1 MAKIVCRT
9 DYILSLSNIDRV
21 RVYNKKDIKYV
32 NRIIDYFS
40 DDKKRILHMVD
51 YFTGKI
57 KKHNNYN
64 LVLEDGHYATKEE
77 LEKRKQYI
85 DKQFN
90 KSNVWQVV
98 LSFDKKFIDENISWR
113 ELENKLAKEILPKFF
128 KKMGFENSK
137 NMLYQFS
144 LHTNTK
150 NPHFH
155 ISFMEKKPNT
165 MSYNN
170 VLNYRRKGKIDN
182 EDIKWL
188 KNETLL
194 TIEREK
200 YFTPMVTQINKDIE
214 EIKDYFNSSSKNYV
228 LYDKSNILLEDKL
241 YRLGQLLEEKVISNN
256 RKIKFN
262 SIKNEEIRIL
272 TKEIKETIF
281 TTNKNI
287 YLSQRNFN
295 DSINRMNYYLI
306 NVSKANNIKIKNTDL
321 SYTINKEKYIDNY
334 VLNSI
339 VNFARYNYKN
349 KKIISSNNV
358 LHSIVLQNYL
368 NNKKLSKKDI
378 IRNSLNN
385 NYKLTNEVRQ
395 SIKNINN
402 EMDEAAKEF
411 SKLFNN
417 KEKELL

>member
-9 DYILSLSNIDRV
+9 DYRLSLSNIDRV

-57 KKHNNYN
+57 KKHDNYN
-64 LVLEDGHYATKEE
+64 LVLEDGRYATKEE
-77 LEKRKQYI
+77 LERRKQYI

-98 LSFDKKFIDENISWR
+98 LSFDKKFIDANISWR

-165 MSYNN
+165 ISYNN

-214 EIKDYFNSSSKNYV
+214 ELKDYFNSSSKNYV

-241 YRLGQLLEEKVISNN
+241 YRLGQLLEEKVVSNN

-262 SIKNEEIRIL
+262 SIKNEEIKIL

-281 TTNKNI
+281 TINKNI

-295 DSINRMNYYLI
+295 DSINRMNDYLI
-306 NVSKANNIKIKNTDL
+306 NISKTNNIKIKNTDL

-339 VNFARYNYKN
+339 VNFARYNYK
-349 KKIISSNNV
+349 KK
-358 LHSIVLQNYL
+358 
-368 NNKKLSKKDI
+368 K
-378 IRNSLNN
+378 
-385 NYKLTNEVRQ
+385 
-395 SIKNINN
+395 
-402 EMDEAAKEF
+402 
-411 SKLFNN
+411 
-417 KEKELL
+417 